1 MAVKC
6 GNDHESDLLGYTK
19 SWIEKVNRGGLFP
32 LNDETFY
39 LFIEIEKKVNLLLPQ
54 HIIGSNSCKNIG
66 TLLDE
71 ILRNKEIQFRWAI
84 EAVNIESEEQS
95 QALLKEIVNLWTA
108 IRGFSIAAVWMETYK
123 EATKETTQ
131 KSTGLRKHLS

>member
-1 MAVKC
+1 M
-6 GNDHESDLLGYTK
+6 
-19 SWIEKVNRGGLFP
+19 
-32 LNDETFY
+32 
-39 LFIEIEKKVNLLLPQ
+39 KKF
-54 HIIGSNSCKNIG
+54 K
-66 TLLDE
+66 
-71 ILRNKEIQFRWAI
+71 FRWAI

-95 QALLKEIVNLWTA
+95 QALLREIVNLWTT